1 MNNRISDALSYNDEA
16 FEELYNTKT
25 LINALLLSCQNRE
38 FKGQYYGIPNYAAI
52 KLSNERNE
60 YMSFLTMISDKIDNL
75 KRINLGIEKEITN
88 LHKDTDDSSRQITA

>member
-1 MNNRISDALSYNDEA
+1 MNNRISDVLSYNDKA
-16 FEELYNTKT
+16 FDELNNTKI

-38 FKGQYYGIPNYAAI
+38 FKGQYYGISNYAAN

-75 KRINLGIEKEITN
+75 KRINLGMEREITN
-88 LHKDTDDSSRQITA
+88 LHKNTNDCSGQITA